1 MDASHCV
8 NCLCIKI
15 VELSERFPS
24 IAKPFI
30 LGTSVRGQPLVGLR
44 LSSNVRQGRKLLKV
58 TTSQ

>member
-1 MDASHCV
+1 MY
-8 NCLCIKI
+8 IKI